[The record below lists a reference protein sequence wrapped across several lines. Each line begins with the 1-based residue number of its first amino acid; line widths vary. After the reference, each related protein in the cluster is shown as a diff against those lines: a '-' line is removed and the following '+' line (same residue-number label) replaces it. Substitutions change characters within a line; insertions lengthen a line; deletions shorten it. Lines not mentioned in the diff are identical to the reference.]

1 MKTLIAEDE
10 FINRKLISR
19 LMSSYGDVDVTV
31 DGEEVVNAFTLAL
44 DEGEPYD
51 LLCLDIMMPVKDGLT
66 ALKEVRKIEEDRGI
80 SIGNGGVKIMMTTAL
95 SDSKHILGAFR
106 DGCEAY
112 IVKPLTRDK
121 ILVELQKLDL
131 IK

>member
-10 FINRKLISR
+10 FISRKLISKM
-19 LMSSYGDVDVTV
+19 MSSFGEVDITV
-31 DGEEVVNAFTLAL
+31 DGEEAVSAFVLAL

-51 LLCLDIMMPVKDGLT
+51 LLCLDIMMPVRDGIA
-66 ALKEVRKIEEDRGI
+66 ALKEIRRIEAARGI
-80 SIGNGGVKIMMTTAL
+80 TIGNGVKVMMTTAL

-106 DGCEAY
+106 EGCEAY

-121 ILVELQKLDL
+121 ILVELNKLNLVDQ
-131 IK
+131 